1 MYNIMSKIDGKDR
14 EILYQ
19 LDINSRQSFAQIGKK
34 VGLSKTVVAYRLNK
48 LKDLGIIKNF
58 YTVIDAFKLG
68 YISFRIY
75 IVYQYMTNEVEEEI
89 IKWFVNQKLNW
100 WTISAEGR
108 FDLAVIMWVKD
119 VNEFYSFWEMTLR
132 KFRDYFQN
140 QFFSVY
146 IQIYGYRHSYLLGD
160 QARGNRT
167 KFEITGGGKP
177 VETDE
182 LDFKILRILAPNG
195 RIPIKEIAQRLNTTV
210 TVVNYRIKKLMK
222 KEVIQGFRTDFD
234 FSKLGYRFFKADLHL
249 KDYRERGKIINYVK
263 SDPHLIRIDR
273 SVGISDLELEF
284 HVKSL
289 TQFHQIMRDIMSKF
303 PDTIRRYEYVYSAKL
318 HKMNYMPEE

>member
-1 MYNIMSKIDGKDR
+1 MYNIMSKIDTKDK

-19 LDINSRQSFAQIGKK
+19 LDIDSRQSFAQIGKK
-34 VGLSKTVVAYRLNK
+34 VGLSKTVVAYRINK
-48 LKDLGIIKNF
+48 LKELEIIKNF
-58 YTVIDAFKLG
+58 YAVIDAFKLG

-75 IVYQYMTNEVEEEI
+75 IVYQYMTQEVEEEI
-89 IKWFVNQKLNW
+89 IKWFVSQKLTW
-100 WTISAEGR
+100 WTITAEGR

-119 VNEFYSFWEMTLR
+119 VNDFYSFWETTLR
-132 KFRDYFQN
+132 KYRDYFAN

-146 IQIYGYRHSYLLGD
+146 VQIYGYRHSYLLGD
-160 QARGNRT
+160 EARGNRT

-182 LDFKILRILAPNG
+182 LDFKILRLLAPNA
-195 RIPIKEIAQRLNTTV
+195 RMPIKEIAQRLNTTV

-222 KEVIQGFRTDFD
+222 KGVIQGFRTDID
-234 FSKLGYRFFKADLHL
+234 FFKLGYRFFKADVYLR
-249 KDYRERGKIINYVK
+249 DYKQRGNIINYVK
-263 SDPHLIRIDR
+263 SNPHLIRIDR

-289 TQFHQIMRDIMSKF
+289 TQFHTIMRDIMNQF
-303 PDTIRRYEYVYSAKL
+303 PDTIRRYEYVYASKL